1 MSESDNGNGSSG
13 ESVPESKRTYVLSKF
28 QLLGD
33 WLKQGVVKEENFEK
47 PIHYDT
53 KLAFFQ
59 LKMPGAQLLTIPIV
73 ITARELASI
82 RIAALSVESM
92 QNHTIEFMTA
102 KFAQTL
108 MTLTEALEQLEKG
121 QVSE

>member
-1 MSESDNGNGSSG
+1 M
-13 ESVPESKRTYVLSKF
+13 SKF

-33 WLKQGVVKEENFEK
+33 WLKQGVVKEGYFEK

-53 KLAFFQ
+53 KIAFFQ

-92 QNHTIEFMTA
+92 QNHTIEFINA
-102 KFAQTL
+102 KFAHAL